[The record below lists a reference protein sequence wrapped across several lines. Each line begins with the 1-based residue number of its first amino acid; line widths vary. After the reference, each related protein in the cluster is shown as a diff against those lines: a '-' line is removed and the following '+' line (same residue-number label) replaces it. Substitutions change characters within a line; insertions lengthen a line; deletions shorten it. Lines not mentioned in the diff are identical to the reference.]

1 MMVASIICSVA
12 SATPKIEF
20 QSPNSSGRSRHVR
33 RFASTKTPR
42 RARGGGCVVAV
53 RQFRR
58 WADSGIWDVILEG
71 LAESAAAMDQEWFKG
86 AHPVKTTG

>member
-1 MMVASIICSVA
+1 
-12 SATPKIEF
+12 
-20 QSPNSSGRSRHVR
+20 
-33 RFASTKTPR
+33 
-42 RARGGGCVVAV
+42 VVAV